1 MNLKIKRL
9 TDTAILPTRNKD
21 GDMGF
26 DIYADETITV
36 YGDKTETVSTGVAI
50 ECPKGFGAF
59 LVARSG
65 RTIKTPYRV
74 NLGVIDNGYR
84 GELLVMSD
92 VITQHNGNTNLSKVN
107 IEPGDKIAQLV
118 LLPIFDGG
126 IEEVDELSDS
136 SRGGKGFGSSGN
148 K

>member
-1 MNLKIKRL
+1 MSLKIKRL
-9 TDTAILPTRNKD
+9 TETAKLPTRNKK

-50 ECPKGFGAF
+50 ECPEGFGAF

-84 GELLVMSD
+84 GELMVMSD
-92 VITQHNGNTNLSKVN
+92 VITQHSGNVNLSKVH
-107 IEPGDKIAQLV
+107 IEKGEKIAQLV
-118 LLPIFDGG
+118 VLPIFDGEV
-126 IEEVDELSDS
+126 EEVDELSDS
-136 SRGGKGFGSSGN
+136 SRGNNGFGSSGN